1 LSTAERSSACPTAQR
16 VVPRRPWLAAL
27 LSFLAP
33 GVGQLYN
40 GDPRRGWSLF
50 ALFVGL
56 ELTGVVIV
64 IPHAAPIIAFAGLF
78 LIALSELA
86 LRIATAIQAFRQARR
101 IGATQITWY
110 QHAWIYVL
118 LVLLMCVADAVAAPE
133 FKIQSFYIPSGAMTP
148 TMLVG
153 DYLTVDKTYYRSHS
167 AERGDVVVFKLPTD
181 NSTVWIKRVIGL
193 PGDHIQMKNGIL
205 YINDQPCPR
214 KRIEDFLYHEGNG
227 MVIPLAQYIETLP
240 NGVQHPLIKMGD
252 NGTLDNTQVYDVPP
266 GKYFMMGDNR
276 DNSRDSRILSAFGY
290 IPAENLIGRAE
301 FIHFSIDGEAR
312 LWEFWKWP
320 FAIRYSRLFHGVN

>member
-1 LSTAERSSACPTAQR
+1 LSAAERPSTRPTAQR
-16 VVPRRPWLAAL
+16 LVPRRPWLAAL

-56 ELTGVVIV
+56 DMTEALI
-64 IPHAAPIIAFAGLF
+64 IPHAAPIVVFAGLF
-78 LIALSELA
+78 LIALSVLA
-86 LRIATAIQAFRQARR
+86 LGIATAIQAFRLARR
-101 IGATQITWY
+101 IGATQIAWY
-110 QHAWIYVL
+110 QHAWIYLL
-118 LVLLMCVADAVAAPE
+118 LVLLMPVAGAVAAPE
-133 FKIQSFYIPSGAMTP
+133 YKIQSFYIPSGAMTP
-148 TMLVG
+148 TILVG
-153 DYLTVDKTYYRSHS
+153 DYLNVDKAYYRSYS
-167 AERGDVVVFKLPTD
+167 PERGDVVMFKLPTD

-205 YINDQPCPR
+205 YINDQPCPC
-214 KRIEDFLYHEGNG
+214 KRIEDFLYHEGNS

-252 NGTLDNTQVYDVPP
+252 NGPLDNTQVYDVPP

-290 IPAENLIGRAE
+290 VPAGNVIGRAE
-301 FIHFSIDGEAR
+301 FIYFSTDGQAR

-320 FAIRYSRLFHGVN
+320 FAIRYSRLLHGVN

>member
-1 LSTAERSSACPTAQR
+1 
-16 VVPRRPWLAAL
+16 LAAL

-40 GDPRRGWSLF
+40 GDPRRGWSLL

-56 ELTGVVIV
+56 EMTEALITPRAALIVV
-64 IPHAAPIIAFAGLF
+64 FAGLL
-78 LIALSELA
+78 LITLSELA
-86 LRIATAIQAFRQARR
+86 LRIAAAIQAFRLARR

-118 LVLLMCVADAVAAPE
+118 LVLLISVADAAAAPE
-133 FKIQSFYIPSGAMTP
+133 YKIQSFYIPSGAMTP

-153 DYLTVDKTYYRSHS
+153 DYLNVDKAYYRSYS
-167 AERGDVVVFKLPTD
+167 AQRGDVVVFKLPTD
-181 NSTVWIKRVIGL
+181 NSTDYIKRVIGL

-252 NGTLDNTQVYDVPP
+252 NGPLDNTQVYDVPP
-266 GKYFMMGDNR
+266 GEYFMMGDNR
-276 DNSRDSRILSAFGY
+276 DNSQDSRILSAVGY
-290 IPAENLIGRAE
+290 VPAKNLMGRAE
-301 FIHFSIDGEAR
+301 FIYFSTDGEAR

>member
-1 LSTAERSSACPTAQR
+1 LSTAERHPAPPTAQR

-40 GDPRRGWSLF
+40 GDLRRGWSLF

-56 ELTGVVIV
+56 AITGALIV
-64 IPHAAPIIAFAGLF
+64 PHAALRVAFVGLL

-86 LRIATAIQAFRQARR
+86 LRIATAIQAFRLARR
-101 IGATQITWY
+101 ISATQITWY

-118 LVLLMCVADAVAAPE
+118 LVLLIPVAE
-133 FKIQSFYIPSGAMTP
+133 FKMQSFYIPSGAMTP
-148 TMLVG
+148 TILVS
-153 DYLTVDKTYYRSHS
+153 DYLIVDKTYYRSYS

-181 NSTVWIKRVIGL
+181 NSTDYIKRVIGL

-227 MVIPLAQYIETLP
+227 MVFPLAQYIETLP
-240 NGVQHPLIKMGD
+240 NGVQHLLIKMGD
-252 NGTLDNTQVYDVPP
+252 NGPLDNTPVYDVPP

-290 IPAENLIGRAE
+290 VPAGNLIGRAE
-301 FIHFSIDGEAR
+301 FIYFSTDREAR

>member
-1 LSTAERSSACPTAQR
+1 LNTAERPSARPTAQR

-56 ELTGVVIV
+56 EMTEALIT
-64 IPHAAPIIAFAGLF
+64 PHAALIVVFAGFL

-86 LRIATAIQAFRQARR
+86 LRIATPIQAFRLARR

-118 LVLLMCVADAVAAPE
+118 LVLLISVADAAAAPE
-133 FKIQSFYIPSGAMTP
+133 YKIQSFYIPSGAMTP

-153 DYLTVDKTYYRSHS
+153 DYVNVDKTYYRSYS

-181 NSTVWIKRVIGL
+181 NSTDYIKRVAQLVHHL
-193 PGDHIQMKNGIL
+193 PAGPTVLCASK
-205 YINDQPCPR
+205 
-214 KRIEDFLYHEGNG
+214 
-227 MVIPLAQYIETLP
+227 
-240 NGVQHPLIKMGD
+240 
-252 NGTLDNTQVYDVPP
+252 PP
-266 GKYFMMGDNR
+266 
-276 DNSRDSRILSAFGY
+276 
-290 IPAENLIGRAE
+290 
-301 FIHFSIDGEAR
+301 
-312 LWEFWKWP
+312 
-320 FAIRYSRLFHGVN
+320 

>member
-1 LSTAERSSACPTAQR
+1 
-16 VVPRRPWLAAL
+16 
-27 LSFLAP
+27 
-33 GVGQLYN
+33 
-40 GDPRRGWSLF
+40 
-50 ALFVGL
+50 
-56 ELTGVVIV
+56 
-64 IPHAAPIIAFAGLF
+64 
-78 LIALSELA
+78 LITLSELA
-86 LRIATAIQAFRQARR
+86 LRIATAIQAFRLARR

-118 LVLLMCVADAVAAPE
+118 LVLLISVADAAAAPE
-133 FKIQSFYIPSGAMTP
+133 YKIQSFYIPSGAMTP

-153 DYLTVDKTYYRSHS
+153 DYLNVDNAYYRSYS
-167 AERGDVVVFKLPTD
+167 AQRGDVVVFKLPTD
-181 NSTVWIKRVIGL
+181 NSTDYIKRVIGL

-252 NGTLDNTQVYDVPP
+252 NGPLDNTQVYDVPP
-266 GKYFMMGDNR
+266 GEYFMMGDNR
-276 DNSRDSRILSAFGY
+276 DNSQDSRILSAVGY
-290 IPAENLIGRAE
+290 IPAKNLMGLAE
-301 FIHFSIDGEAR
+301 FIYFSTDGEAR